1 MKVMKF
7 GGTSVGSG
15 THILHVAKIIRK
27 YAKRE
32 SIVVV
37 VSAMCGVTDKLISI
51 FQKYK
56 NNDLVE
62 AKEELLQLYH
72 LHMKAFD
79 EIDLKKKICLSERK
93 NLNSLFGELLL
104 SLTVRRNDKPWDYD
118 YAVSFGERFA
128 VQLLSCALS
137 KLKVSSKYI
146 DSSGLIITN
155 NEFGNSKVLMKET
168 KVKIEEVLFPMIM
181 DGIVPVVT
189 GFYGST
195 KDGRVATLGRGGSDY
210 TATILAHALDA
221 QEVILW
227 KEVDGV
233 YSHDPKKNGNGAKFF
248 PQLTFAEAIKLA
260 KNGAKIIHPHALDSL
275 ASKNI
280 IVWVKNTFKP
290 DLAGTKIWKGIS

>member
-1 MKVMKF
+1 MKF

-15 THILHVAKIIRK
+15 MRILHVAKIIRK

-51 FQKYK
+51 FDKYK
-56 NNDLVE
+56 SNNIVE
-62 AKEELLQLYH
+62 AKEELLQLYQ

-93 NLNSLFGELLL
+93 NLNRLFGELMVD
-104 SLTVRRNDKPWDYD
+104 LTVKRNYKSWDKDY
-118 YAVSFGERFA
+118 VISFGERFA
-128 VQLLSCALS
+128 VQLLSCALC
-137 KLKVSSKYI
+137 KLNVTSQFI
-146 DSSGLIITN
+146 DSSRLIVTN
-155 NEFGNSKVLMKET
+155 NAFGNSKVLMKET
-168 KVKIEEVLFPMIM
+168 RVKIEEVLFPMIM

-189 GFYGST
+189 GFYGSA
-195 KDGRVATLGRGGSDY
+195 KDGRIATLGRGGSDY
-210 TATILAHALDA
+210 SATILAHALDA

-248 PQLTFAEAIKLA
+248 PQLTYAEAIKMA
-260 KNGAKIIHPHALDSL
+260 KNGAKIIHPHALDSI
-275 ASKNI
+275 ASKDI
-280 IVWVKNTFKP
+280 VVWVKNTFKP
-290 DLAGTKIWKGIS
+290 DFAGTKIWKGFA

>member
-15 THILHVAKIIRK
+15 SRILHVAKLIKK
-27 YAKRE
+27 YARQE

-37 VSAMCGVTDKLISI
+37 VSAMAGVTDKLISI
-51 FQKYK
+51 FNKYK
-56 NNDLVE
+56 SNELVE
-62 AKEELLQLYH
+62 AKKELLKLYH
-72 LHMKAFD
+72 LHIRAFD
-79 EIDLKKKICLSERK
+79 EIDLNKKICVLMRK
-93 NLNSLFGELLL
+93 NLDNLFGELLVN
-104 SLTVRRNDKPWDYD
+104 LTVRQSYKPWDYD
-118 YAVSFGERFA
+118 YVISFGERFA

-137 KLKVSSKYI
+137 KRNVSSKYI
-146 DSSGLIITN
+146 DSSRLIITN

-210 TATILAHALDA
+210 SATILAYALDA

-233 YSHDPKKNGNGAKFF
+233 FSHDPKKNGNGAKFL
-248 PQLTFAEAIKLA
+248 PQLTYAEAIKLA
-260 KNGAKIIHPHALDSL
+260 KNGAKIIHPHALDSM
-275 ASKNI
+275 ASKDI
-280 IVWVKNTFKP
+280 VVWVKNTFKP
-290 DLAGTKIWKGIS
+290 NLTGTKIWKGIA

>member
-15 THILHVAKIIRK
+15 KRILHVAKIIRK
-27 YAKRE
+27 YAAKE

-37 VSAMCGVTDKLISI
+37 VSAMCGLTDKLVSI
-51 FQKYK
+51 FNKYK
-56 NNDLVE
+56 SNDLLS
-62 AKEELLQLYH
+62 AKEELLQLYQMH
-72 LHMKAFD
+72 IKAFD
-79 EIDLKKKICLSERK
+79 EIDLSQEMCILQRK
-93 NLNSLFGELLL
+93 NLTNLFGELL
-104 SLTVRRNDKPWDYD
+104 SYLTVRKKYEIWDYD
-118 YAVSFGERFA
+118 FVVSFGERFA
-128 VQLLSCALS
+128 VQLLSCALN
-137 KLKVSSKYI
+137 KLGISSKFM

-168 KVKIEEVLFPMIM
+168 KEKIEEFLFPLIM

-210 TATILAHALDA
+210 SATILAHALDA

-233 YSHDPKKNGNGAKFF
+233 FSHDPKKNGNGAKFF
-248 PQLTFAEAIKLA
+248 PQLTFKEAIKMA
-260 KNGAKIIHPHALDSL
+260 KNGAKIIHPYALDSI
-275 ASKNI
+275 ASKDI
-280 IVWVKNTFKP
+280 VVWVKNTFKP
-290 DLAGTKIWKGIS
+290 HFKGTKIWKGVA